1 MAESIQSKT
10 RAGGP
15 SSDVAVLV
23 DPRVWDHTAYQC
35 KQWKVVAMGLLS
47 PEVDL
52 HWLVAGKTLK
62 TSGFDLWGVQPAAS

>member
-35 KQWKVVAMGLLS
+35 KQWKVV
-47 PEVDL
+47 
-52 HWLVAGKTLK
+52 GKRQE
-62 TSGFDLWGVQPAAS
+62 SADWNG